1 MSLINASLPL
11 LGFAAFSGTGK
22 TTLLEAMLPKL
33 VEQGLRVAVIKH
45 AHHNFDID
53 QEGKDSYRLRK
64 AGASQMLISS
74 RFRRA
79 LVTETPEVEAELPH
93 LIKQLDQ
100 SVLDLILV
108 EGFKTVSFPK
118 IELHREEIGKPWL
131 YPDDSNIIAVAS
143 DSKPETTLPTLD
155 INDLDAIA
163 SFVVNYAKTQ
173 YTQKSQEK
181 SLECGDLNP

>member
-74 RFRRA
+74 RF
-79 LVTETPEVEAELPH
+79 
-93 LIKQLDQ
+93 
-100 SVLDLILV
+100 
-108 EGFKTVSFPK
+108 
-118 IELHREEIGKPWL
+118 
-131 YPDDSNIIAVAS
+131 SNRNAR
-143 DSKPETTLPTLD
+143 D
-155 INDLDAIA
+155 
-163 SFVVNYAKTQ
+163 
-173 YTQKSQEK
+173 
-181 SLECGDLNP
+181 